1 VEWATSAIDLGVVV
15 KREAE
20 AKMKTLSI
28 FVVSQS
34 SRYVQGLRWGQ
45 FLYQVKHA
53 VLTSLMG
60 NHHAAKF
67 S

>member
-1 VEWATSAIDLGVVV
+1 MEWATSAIDLGVVV

-34 SRYVQGLRWGQ
+34 P
-45 FLYQVKHA
+45 
-53 VLTSLMG
+53 LTSRVFAGG
-60 NHHAAKF
+60 N
-67 S
+67 SYTR